1 MGTTYKKKSK
11 AKATKVT
18 DVELKDLQ
26 GNARL
31 ITDLQMQ
38 IGRLEVQKTELLSG
52 IINSEKHLKEIQ
64 VKLRD
69 KYGDVIINIHDGSL
83 KPREDGEVN
92 KKD

>member
-38 IGRLEVQKTELLSG
+38 IGRLEVQKPNCSLELL
-52 IINSEKHLKEIQ
+52 ILKSI
-64 VKLRD
+64 
-69 KYGDVIINIHDGSL
+69 
-83 KPREDGEVN
+83 
-92 KKD
+92 

>member
-31 ITDLQMQ
+31 ISDLQMQ
-38 IGRLEVQKTELLSG
+38 IGRLEVQKTDLLSE
-52 IINSEKHLKEIQ
+52 IINSEKHLKETQ
-64 VKLRD
+64 AKLRE
-69 KYGDVIINIHDGSL
+69 KYGDVSVNIYDGTI
-83 KPREDGEVN
+83 KPMENGEVD